1 MIKLLIIAWIS
12 WLVFS
17 GLRAIVRRLLATR
30 AFHAKREALHFRSEP
45 FLWMRRVV

>member
-17 GLRAIVRRLLATR
+17 ALRTIVKRILAART
-30 AFHAKREALHFRSEP
+30 FHTKREALHFRNEP

>member
-17 GLRAIVRRLLATR
+17 ALRTIVRRILATR
-30 AFHAKREALHFRSEP
+30 TFHAKREALHFRNEP
-45 FLWMRRVV
+45 FLWMRQVV

>member
-1 MIKLLIIAWIS
+1 MIKLIVIAWIS

-17 GLRAIVRRLLATR
+17 ALRTIVRRIRATR
-30 AFHAKREALHFRSEP
+30 TFHAKRQTVHFRYEP

>member
-12 WLVFS
+12 WQVLS
-17 GLRAIVRRLLATR
+17 ALRAIIRRIRATR
-30 AFHAKREALHFRSEP
+30 AFHAKRQAVHFRYEP